1 MKGFS
6 EKGMNLRWRLA
17 GVANKPPCGAVAKI
31 HGVERTRKRL
41 IK

>member
-6 EKGMNLRWRLA
+6 EKGMILRWRLA

-31 HGVERTRKRL
+31 HGVERTRK
-41 IK
+41 KAH